1 MAVVNRPGMFRK
13 HNTVSGAMQ
22 SPRIPRANSP
32 LQSALNE
39 TGISHEDFEEG
50 SEARNLLRAREELVR
65 RAIKEDAERQVDDM
79 INTGYDFTGQN
90 EGHHLNEEDIEK
102 IKTAEDHLE
111 AFDQAHAMT
120 LLKGKSISLSLSLPE
135 NYLQE
140 DLHC

>member
-1 MAVVNRPGMFRK
+1 M
-13 HNTVSGAMQ
+13 
-22 SPRIPRANSP
+22 
-32 LQSALNE
+32 NE